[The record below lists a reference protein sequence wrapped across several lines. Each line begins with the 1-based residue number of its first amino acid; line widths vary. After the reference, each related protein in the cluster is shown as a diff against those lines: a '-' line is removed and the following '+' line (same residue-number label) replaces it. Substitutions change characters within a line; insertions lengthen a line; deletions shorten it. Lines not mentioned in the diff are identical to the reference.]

1 VSADAIATTAGF
13 PSITRS
19 GIREVMDLASTLD
32 NVIHLELGE
41 PDFPTPDHVIEAV
54 TRRLA
59 GGAVKYTLS
68 RGMPELRE
76 AIAAKVQQRN
86 GIQRG
91 ADEVVVTAG
100 GTTAVVESL
109 LACLKPGD
117 GVLVPD
123 PGWPTFTM
131 ATQLA
136 RGRVIRYP
144 LLARGGFEPDL
155 DAIDRLAR
163 DARVLIINTPANPTG
178 AVFAPQMV
186 QRLLELAQRHDLI
199 VISDEVYEDLI
210 FEGQHFSAASCDA
223 DDRVITVFSFSKGYA
238 MTGWRVGYAIAPK
251 PIAEAI
257 VHVQEAVIACPSEI
271 AQWAALAALEGSQRD
286 VDRMRDSYR
295 ERRDAATAPLSE
307 AGLLAARPSGAFYA
321 LVDTSGLSSDGYEV
335 ARRLLLEHRVGV
347 APGETF
353 GPAGRGLV
361 RISLATSPDELLEG
375 VRRIIAAVRNSSTD
389 RAKED

>member
-1 VSADAIATTAGF
+1 VSTDAVAAVSRGPAIG
-13 PSITRS
+13 RS

-54 TRRLA
+54 RGRLA

-68 RGMPELRE
+68 RGTSELRE
-76 AIAAKVQQRN
+76 AIAAKVRQRN

-91 ADEVVVTAG
+91 ADEVVVTSG

-109 LACLKPGD
+109 LACLRPGD

-136 RGRVIRYP
+136 RGRVVRYP
-144 LLARGGFEPDL
+144 LLAQEGFEPDL
-155 DAIDRLAR
+155 DALDRLAR

-178 AVFAPQMV
+178 AVLRPQTV
-186 QRLLELAQRHDLI
+186 QRMLELAQRHDLL

-210 FEGQHFSAASCDA
+210 FEGEHLSAASCDE
-223 DDRVITVFSFSKGYA
+223 DDRVITVFSFSKAYA
-238 MTGWRVGYAIAPK
+238 MTGWRVGYAVAPK
-251 PIAEAI
+251 PLAEAI
-257 VHVQEAVIACPSEI
+257 VHVQEAVIACPSEV
-271 AQWAALAALEGSQRD
+271 AQWAALAALRGPDGD
-286 VDRMRDSYR
+286 VERMRASYR
-295 ERRDAATAPLSE
+295 ERRDAATAPLTE
-307 AGLLAARPSGAFYA
+307 AGLLKSLPRGTFYA
-321 LVDTSGLSSDGYEV
+321 LVDTSALNADGYEV
-335 ARRLLLEHRVGV
+335 ARRLLLDHRVGV

-353 GPAGRGLV
+353 GPAGQGLV
-361 RISLATSPDELLEG
+361 RISLATAIDELMAG
-375 VRRIIAAVRNSSTD
+375 VGRIIAAVENSSTD
-389 RAKED
+389 RGKEA